1 MSNLGCGARWNKC
14 PPPNSQ
20 YANDVNNIDE
30 TPNQS
35 PATSPGNKRKKPDD
49 INEKKDST
57 KTGENNNS
65 QANTGEKENNVDS
78 ITDS

>member
-1 MSNLGCGARWNKC
+1 VERVGISVHRQILNMPMMSTILMKHLINHQRPPLAIKEKNLM
-14 PPPNSQ
+14 
-20 YANDVNNIDE
+20 
-30 TPNQS
+30 
-35 PATSPGNKRKKPDD
+35 TSMK
-49 INEKKDST
+49 KKDST